1 MRNKTKR
8 LTTLALLVAVGML
21 LSFIESRI
29 PPLVA
34 IPGVKLGL
42 SNVATLFA
50 LYSLS
55 AKDAAIVSILR
66 VSLSSLLFGN
76 VSSFLYAFGGALL
89 SLLVML
95 LLKQARLFTPIAVSA
110 VGGVV
115 HNIAQIGVAFLMLR
129 TDVVLYYLAPLL
141 LSGVITGTVIGIIG
155 GILIDKLSKTD
166 FFKKGD

>member
-8 LTTLALLVAVGML
+8 LTALALLVAVGML

-34 IPGVKLGL
+34 VPGVKLGL
-42 SNVATLFA
+42 ANLATLFA
-50 LYSLS
+50 LYTLS
-55 AKDAAIVSILR
+55 AKDALTVSLVR

-76 VSSFLYAFGGALL
+76 VSSFLYALGGALL

-95 LLKQARLFTPIAVSA
+95 LLKNTGIFSEVAVSA
-110 VGGVV
+110 VGGVA
-115 HNIAQIGVAFLMLR
+115 HNIAQIAVAFIMLR
-129 TDVVLYYLAPLL
+129 TDVVLFYLAPLL
-141 LSGVITGTVIGIIG
+141 ISGVITGTVIGIVG
-155 GILIDKLSKTD
+155 GILIKKLSKTN

>member
-8 LTTLALLVAVGML
+8 LTTLALLVAAGML
-21 LSFIESRI
+21 LSFIESRM

-34 IPGVKLGL
+34 VPGVKLGL
-42 SNVATLFA
+42 ANVATIFA

-55 AKDAAIVSILR
+55 VKDAAIVSVLR

-76 VSSFLYAFGGALL
+76 ISSFLYALGGALL

-95 LLKQARLFTPIAVSA
+95 LLSRIKLFTPIAVSA
-110 VGGVV
+110 VGGVA
-115 HNIAQIGVAFLMLR
+115 HNIAQIGVAFIMLR

-141 LSGVITGTVIGIIG
+141 LSGVITGTLVGIIG
-155 GILIDKLSKTD
+155 GILIDKLSKTGVIN
-166 FFKKGD
+166 K

>member
-1 MRNKTKR
+1 MKNKTKR
-8 LTTLALLVAVGML
+8 LATLALLVAVGML

-29 PPLVA
+29 PPIVA
-34 IPGVKLGL
+34 VPGVKLGL
-42 SNVATLFA
+42 ANVATLFA

-55 AKDAAIVSILR
+55 AKDAAIVSVLR

-76 VSSFLYAFGGALL
+76 VSSFLYALGGALL

-95 LLKQARLFTPIAVSA
+95 LLKKIKLFTPIAVSA
-110 VGGVV
+110 VGGIA

-155 GILIDKLSKTD
+155 GILINKLSKTD
-166 FFKKGD
+166 FLKQ